1 MKKAHLLAVIVFL
14 VIWEFAALLVGNSFI
29 LPDILTTIASLIG
42 LLSES
47 GLYVALI
54 YSLVRTILVVAL
66 CFILSLALATLAFK
80 HPFFAD
86 FLAPLISILK
96 TIPTVSVLV
105 MLLLMVGRSG
115 SIMWACLFVILPVMY
130 QEILHGYASINEDIM
145 RITATFSEDF
155 LIKWW
160 RVYLPSIKSHIINAI
175 KMTLS
180 LGFKVTVMAELLVQI
195 GEGLGH
201 ELYFY
206 RINLMTA
213 EVFAL
218 TLIMVLV
225 SFIFDQLLAHIHIQ

>member
-1 MKKAHLLAVIVFL
+1 MKKASLLSIILFL
-14 VIWEFAALLVGNSFI
+14 IIWELAALFIANSFI
-29 LPDILTTIASLIG
+29 LPDIITTIEALLG
-42 LLSES
+42 LLGETD
-47 GLYVALI
+47 LYIALVF
-54 YSLVRTILVVAL
+54 SLVRTFVIVGL
-66 CFILSLALATLAFK
+66 CFVFSLALATFAFK

-86 FLAPLISILK
+86 FLAPFISMLK

-105 MLLLMVGRSG
+105 ILLLLVGRSG
-115 SIMWACLFVILPVMY
+115 SIVWACLFVIFPIMY
-130 QEILHGYASINEDIM
+130 QEMLHGYVAIDEDIM
-145 RITATFSEDF
+145 RITSTFSEDF

-160 RVYLPSIKSHIINAI
+160 RVYLPSIRNNIVNAI

-218 TLIMVLV
+218 TLIMIIV
-225 SFIFDQLLAHIHIQ
+225 SFAFDKLLARIR